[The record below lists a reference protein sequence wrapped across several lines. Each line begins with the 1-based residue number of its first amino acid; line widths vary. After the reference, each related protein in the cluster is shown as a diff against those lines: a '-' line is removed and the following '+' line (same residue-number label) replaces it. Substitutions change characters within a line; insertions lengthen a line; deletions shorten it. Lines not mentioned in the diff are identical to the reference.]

1 MRRIARYTFYLSC
14 CLLST
19 IAMAQTKI
27 VTGKVVDQDGQ
38 IIPRASLSIKG
49 TQKGTIANNLGVFS
63 IEVATGD
70 VLVVSAT
77 GYSNY
82 QVTIASGTD
91 LSAVTL
97 IKSNKV
103 LDEVVVTALGQS
115 RSKAKVGYSVATFN
129 SETITKNAPVGRS

>member
-115 RSKAKVGYSVATFN
+115 RS
-129 SETITKNAPVGRS
+129 